1 MVAFLFKGEFDYI
14 WYKYLLQLKDNKQ
27 TKNNNN
33 MATEVPYI
41 NAPGSIGKILEK
53 IKEASTPETF
63 SQDFLKTKLG
73 FNGGNYLTFIP
84 WAKKAGLVTSEGVPT
99 NLYKQFRNPSTSTKS
114 LGTALR
120 QAYSELYSRNEYCHE
135 LDRKAFKG
143 LVMETTGEAHDS
155 KKVENIVSTFF
166 NAKTLADFESN
177 GSTKDSESKEKAEI
191 IKKEEAALNTSNTP
205 STHRQRSIGLSY
217 TINLVLPKTDDP
229 AIFNAIFKSLKE
241 NLLND

>member
-1 MVAFLFKGEFDYI
+1 MPADI
-14 WYKYLLQLKDNKQ
+14 
-27 TKNNNN
+27 
-33 MATEVPYI
+33 PYM

-53 IKEASTPETF
+53 IKEASTPEIF

-84 WAKKAGLVTSEGVPT
+84 WAKKAGLVNSDGTPT
-99 NLYKQFRNPSTSTKS
+99 NLYKQFRNPATSGKS
-114 LGTALR
+114 LATAIK
-120 QAYSELYSRNEYCHE
+120 QAYSELFSRNEYAND
-135 LDRKAFKG
+135 LDKKAFKG
-143 LVMETTGEAHDS
+143 LVMEATGEAHDS

-166 NAKTLADFESN
+166 NAKTLADFDFKGEPKVEEKQKENEPERKFQES
-177 GSTKDSESKEKAEI
+177 SSQQS
-191 IKKEEAALNTSNTP
+191 S
-205 STHRQRSIGLSY
+205 SQTHRQKTIGLNY

>member
-1 MVAFLFKGEFDYI
+1 MPTD
-14 WYKYLLQLKDNKQ
+14 
-27 TKNNNN
+27 
-33 MATEVPYI
+33 VPYI

-99 NLYKQFRNPSTSTKS
+99 NLYKRFRNPSTSSKS
-114 LGTALR
+114 LATALR

-135 LDRKAFKG
+135 LDKKAFKG
-143 LVMETTGEAHDS
+143 LVMEATGEAHDS

-166 NAKTLADFESN
+166 NAKALADFEGVSE
-177 GSTKDSESKEKAEI
+177 SKDSEHKEKVDI
-191 IKKEEAALNTSNTP
+191 TKKDETSSQP
-205 STHRQRSIGLSY
+205 SSQTTFHKQRTIGLSY

>member
-1 MVAFLFKGEFDYI
+1 MPAD
-14 WYKYLLQLKDNKQ
+14 
-27 TKNNNN
+27 
-33 MATEVPYI
+33 VPYI

-63 SQDFLKTKLG
+63 SGDFLKTKLG

-84 WAKKAGLVTSEGVPT
+84 WSKKAGLVNSDGTPT
-99 NLYKQFRNPSTSTKS
+99 NLYKQFRNPSTSAIS
-114 LGTALR
+114 LAKGLR
-120 QAYSELYSRNEYCHE
+120 QAYGELYSRNEYCHE
-135 LDRKAFKG
+135 LDRKSFKG
-143 LVMETTGEAHDS
+143 LVMEATGEAHDS

-166 NAKTLADFESN
+166 NAKALADFDGNPQSKSAE
-177 GSTKDSESKEKAEI
+177 KKEKVENVKI
-191 IKKEEAALNTSNTP
+191 DEPSFLGQVQHTSQK
-205 STHRQRSIGLSY
+205 QRTIGLNY

>member
-1 MVAFLFKGEFDYI
+1 
-14 WYKYLLQLKDNKQ
+14 
-27 TKNNNN
+27 
-33 MATEVPYI
+33 MATDIPYI

-84 WAKKAGLVTSEGVPT
+84 WAKKAGLVNGDGTPT
-99 NLYKQFRNPSTSTKS
+99 NLYKQFRNPTTSAKS
-114 LGTALR
+114 LATALK
-120 QAYSELYSRNEYCHE
+120 QAYSELYSRNEYCHD
-135 LDRKAFKG
+135 LDKKSFKG
-143 LVMETTGEAHDS
+143 LVMEATGEAHDS

-166 NAKTLADFESN
+166 NAKGLADFD
-177 GSTKDSESKEKAEI
+177 STSEHKSSDDKPQTEIERTKEGTHQSHVP
-191 IKKEEAALNTSNTP
+191 TSI
-205 STHRQRSIGLSY
+205 HKQRSIGLSY

>member
-1 MVAFLFKGEFDYI
+1 MAADI
-14 WYKYLLQLKDNKQ
+14 PYL
-27 TKNNNN
+27 
-33 MATEVPYI
+33 

-84 WAKKAGLVTSEGVPT
+84 WAKKAGLVNSDGTPTS
-99 NLYKQFRNPSTSTKS
+99 LYKQFRNPTTSAKS
-114 LGTALR
+114 LGTAMR
-120 QAYSELYSRNEYCHE
+120 QAYRELFSRNEYCNE

-143 LVMETTGEAHDS
+143 LVMEATGEAHDS

-166 NAKTLADFESN
+166 NAKALADFDSKQVTMTSEGIKELKTTKKDEPVLQPPISSGSN
-177 GSTKDSESKEKAEI
+177 K
-191 IKKEEAALNTSNTP
+191 
-205 STHRQRSIGLSY
+205 QRTIGLNY

-241 NLLND
+241 NLLNE